1 MVYVF
6 LADGFEEIE
15 ALCPTDIM
23 RRAGIDVLTV
33 SVPDGEY
40 VTGSHNIT
48 VKADMSFEQL
58 KIDELPD
65 MLMLPG
71 GMPGAMNLSKDK
83 RLASLLCKNAAAGG
97 KIAAIC
103 AAPFILGELGLLNGK
118 HATCYPGYESSL
130 KGAIISGK
138 DIVRDGNVITAIGM
152 GASVEFGL
160 ELVCALRGRDSADK
174 IAAAI
179 HARGDF

>member
-15 ALCPTDIM
+15 ALCPIDIM
-23 RRAGIDVLTV
+23 RRAGIGVTTV

-48 VKADMSFEQL
+48 VKADMGIEQL
-58 KIDELPD
+58 KIDELPE

-71 GMPGAMNLSKDK
+71 GMPGAMNLSEDK
-83 RLASLLCKNAAAGG
+83 RLSSLLRQTAAAGG
-97 KIAAIC
+97 KISAIC
-103 AAPFILGELGLLNGK
+103 AAPFILGELGLLGGK
-118 HATCYPGYESSL
+118 HTTCYPGYESSL
-130 KGAIISGK
+130 KGAIISEK
-138 DIVRDGNVITAIGM
+138 NVVRDGNIITAIGM

-160 ELVCALRGRDSADK
+160 AMVCALRGRDVADK

-179 HARGDF
+179 HACGDF